1 MSKSENVSRGRH
13 LVPTGY
19 LYGERIPLGCEIQI
33 HNVVSVKYIT
43 CVQYWKSAVKSLASA
58 FAFHHVM
65 NPIVCLS
72 RFSSSDSDV
81 AIFVKKI
88 NDR

>member
-43 CVQYWKSAVKSLASA
+43 VLEKCREVLGIGVCVSSRDES
-58 FAFHHVM
+58 HR
-65 NPIVCLS
+65 LS
-72 RFSSSDSDV
+72 V
-81 AIFVKKI
+81 TVLE
-88 NDR
+88 